1 MKKHWI
7 PIIALFA
14 GACQQDSTVLQEQYE
29 LPKKLKEV
37 SGITFDTK
45 AEMLWALA
53 DSGNP
58 NKIYGLDKNGSIA
71 KTCEITNATN
81 TDWEDITQ
89 DKEGNIYIGDFG
101 NNDNERKD
109 LVIYKVDHSSLTD
122 GEANAAYEIAFY
134 YPEQKE
140 FPPSK
145 KELLYDVEGFFEHE
159 GYFYLFTKNR
169 SKNFD
174 GTSLLYQVPNKAG
187 THAAVLLGSLKTC
200 DSYNH
205 CAITSATISPDGAK
219 VALLTHD
226 KLILL
231 EGYSN
236 GNFLKGTQTTLE
248 LGHFSQKESAV
259 FIDNETILIADEKAG
274 SDGGKLYKTSLKNLK
289 SKS

>member
-7 PIIALFA
+7 PIIALLA
-14 GACQQDSTVLQEQYE
+14 GACQQDSTVLQEQFE

-37 SGITFDTK
+37 SGITFDVEEQT
-45 AEMLWALA
+45 LWALA

-122 GEANAAYEIAFY
+122 GETNAAYEIAFY
-134 YPEQKE
+134 YPEQND

-145 KELLYDVEGFFEHE
+145 KELLYDVEGFFEDQ

-174 GTSLLYQVPNKAG
+174 GTALLYRVPNKAG

-200 DSYNH
+200 DNYNH

-236 GNFLKGTQTTLE
+236 GNFLNGTQTTLE

-259 FIDNETILIADEKAG
+259 FIDPETILIADEKAG
-274 SDGGKLYKTSLKNLK
+274 SDGGKLYKTSLKKLK

>member
-7 PIIALFA
+7 PIIALLA
-14 GACQQDSTVLQEQYE
+14 AACQQDSTVLQEQYE

-37 SGITFDTK
+37 SGITFDAK

-71 KTCEITNATN
+71 KTCEISNATN

-109 LVIYKVDHSSLTD
+109 LVIYKIDHSSLTD
-122 GEANAAYEIAFY
+122 GETNAAYEIAFY

-145 KELLYDVEGFFEHE
+145 KELLYDVEGFFEDQ

-174 GTSLLYQVPNKAG
+174 GTALLYQVPNKAG

-200 DSYNH
+200 DNYNH

-236 GNFLKGTQTTLE
+236 GNFLNGTQSTLE

-259 FIDNETILIADEKAG
+259 FIDNEMILIADEKAG
-274 SDGGKLYKTSLKNLK
+274 SDGGKLYKTSLKKLK

>member
-58 NKIYGLDKNGSIA
+58 NKIYGLDKKGSIA

-109 LVIYKVDHSSLTD
+109 LVIYKVDYSSLTD
-122 GEANAAYEIAFY
+122 GEVNAAYEIAFY

-145 KELLYDVEGFFEHE
+145 TELLYDVEGFFEHQ

-174 GTSLLYQVPNKAG
+174 GTALLYRVPNKAG

-200 DSYNH
+200 DNYNH
-205 CAITSATISPDGAK
+205 CAITSATISPDGTK

-236 GNFLKGTQTTLE
+236 GNFLNGTQTTLA

-274 SDGGKLYKTSLKNLK
+274 SDGGKLYKTSLKLLK